1 MPLIPTVRPSSLIG
15 RKPGHAAG
23 GSADALDARGLF
35 LELLLPVQK
44 NLYNFIRKTM
54 SGAPEADDLFQDTL
68 IKGFRYFRSYDRGRS
83 FKTWLFTIAHNLM
96 KDYFVKEQKRKWSP
110 LEDAAVT
117 EMAENGTPGRV
128 HREVDEIY
136 TVARQL
142 PPRRREVFFLYYY
155 NGFSVPEIAGIT
167 GLSRANIKFILHRA
181 RRAVKDKMEVT
192 G

>member
-1 MPLIPTVRPSSLIG
+1 MALIPTMRPSSG
-15 RKPGHAAG
+15 VRRKPGQTAD
-23 GSADALDARGLF
+23 GSADAIEARGLF

-54 SGAPEADDLFQDTL
+54 SSVPEADDLFQDTL
-68 IKGFRYFRSYDRGRS
+68 IKGFRYFRSYDRGKS

-96 KDYFVKEQKRKWSP
+96 KDYFVKEQKRKCSP

-117 EMAENGTPGRV
+117 EMADDRTHGHACRD
-128 HREVDEIY
+128 VDEIY
-136 TVARQL
+136 SVASRL
-142 PPRRREVFFLYYY
+142 SPRRREVFFLYYY

-167 GLSRANIKFILHRA
+167 GLSRANIKFILHQA
-181 RRAVKDKMEVT
+181 RRAVKEKMEVP